1 MSRPSGVKAA
11 RPGAGRAAYVRLNKR
26 DLPLRHIGDVMKK
39 LLLLA
44 LAIIGALLV
53 YRQVQSGRAEQ
64 DLWAE
69 ATDPVKH

>member
-1 MSRPSGVKAA
+1 
-11 RPGAGRAAYVRLNKR
+11 L
-26 DLPLRHIGDVMKK
+26 GDVVKK

-53 YRQVQSGRAEQ
+53 YRQVQSGKAEQ